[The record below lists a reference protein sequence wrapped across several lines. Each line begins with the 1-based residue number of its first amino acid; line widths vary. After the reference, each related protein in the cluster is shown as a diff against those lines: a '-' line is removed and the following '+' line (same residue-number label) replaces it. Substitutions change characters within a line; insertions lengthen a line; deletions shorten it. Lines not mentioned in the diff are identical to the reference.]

1 MISKKLIQCRGG
13 KNHLNEDLTAQTAG
27 ESGASQ
33 TSHREPENGA
43 QPVADDELEAVTGG
57 GMGQIIDSFYP
68 VTQGV
73 KYTCRYCKEK
83 FSKKEA
89 CEAHMQVCPENP
101 VNKK

>member
-1 MISKKLIQCRGG
+1 MTSKNLIQCRGG
-13 KNHLNEDLTAQTAG
+13 KKRLNEDLTAQTA
-27 ESGASQ
+27 EEPGASQ

-43 QPVADDELEAVTGG
+43 RPVDDEELEAVTGG
-57 GMGQIIDSFYP
+57 GMGQVIDSFYP

>member
-33 TSHREPENGA
+33 TSHREQENGA

-57 GMGQIIDSFYP
+57 GVGQIIDSFRP
-68 VTQGV
+68 VT
-73 KYTCRYCKEK
+73 YYCKYCSEK
-83 FSKKEA
+83 FVNMKEA

-101 VNKK
+101 ANKK